1 MKRKGLLFL
10 VIFACFSAVCFVVS
24 LMIWINE
31 AKKFQTDY
39 FDSYVNNHLKNIAN
53 HVAEKRDHI
62 LLEKSVKTGINAKID
77 TISLL
82 SFTAFDSIV
91 NYVVEEEFP
100 SHLYIDGVSYAI
112 IDNDCHKIIKQKGK
126 GTSLFD
132 FFSSRYKANLSN
144 IIPGKNY
151 ELSIVFLAKINSG
164 NSKMYVSILIISSV
178 FLIIVLTSIIIILIQ
193 GMKQMKISQIKTDYI
208 TNITHEF
215 KTPISTI
222 SLASEI
228 LSGPAV
234 CETPA
239 KVRQYAGIIYDE
251 NLRLEHHLDQLMQ
264 ISALESE
271 SFKVNLASCDLHELI
286 RNSADIFNSIISEK
300 KGKITLQLDAN
311 DSVCMV
317 DELHFVNALTN
328 VLDNAIKY
336 NEIQPKILI
345 TTADSD
351 HGIVIK
357 IADNGIGIKDSD
369 KKDIFR
375 KFFRVHTGDVYEVR
389 GYGLGLFY
397 ARFVAEH
404 MHGHLTLL
412 ESVPGQGSVFQ
423 FYFKNQHIN

>member
-1 MKRKGLLFL
+1 MKRKGLLFI
-10 VIFACFSAVCFVVS
+10 VIIACISAVCFVVS

-53 HVAEKRDHI
+53 HVAEKRDYI
-62 LLEKSVKTGINAKID
+62 LLENSVNGNTIAKND
-77 TISLL
+77 SGSQL
-82 SFTAFDSIV
+82 SFAAFDSIV

-100 SHLYIDGVSYAI
+100 TQLYIGGVSYAI
-112 IDNDCHKIIKQKGK
+112 IDNDWHKIIKQKGK
-126 GTSLFD
+126 DTSLFD

-144 IIPGKNY
+144 IVPGKNY
-151 ELSIVFLAKINSG
+151 ELSIVFFAKINSG

-178 FLIIVLTSIIIILIQ
+178 FLIIVLTSIIIILVQ
-193 GMKQMKISQIKTDYI
+193 GMKLIKISQVKTDYI
-208 TNITHEF
+208 TNLTHEF

-228 LSGPAV
+228 LSGATV

-264 ISALESE
+264 ISALESD

-286 RNSADIFNSIISEK
+286 RNSADIYNSIVCEK
-300 KGKITLQLDAN
+300 KGRITLELEAT
-311 DSVCMV
+311 DSVYLV

-336 NEIQPKILI
+336 NDNAPEISVV
-345 TTADSD
+345 TAN
-351 HGIVIK
+351 GNNGIK
-357 IADNGIGIKDSD
+357 IKVSDNGIGIKDSD

-397 ARFVAEH
+397 AKFVAEQ
-404 MHGHLTLL
+404 MKGDLTLV
-412 ESVPGQGSVFQ
+412 ESVPGKGSVFQ